1 MDEWNG
7 RGEGRKGDKE
17 EKEERRSS
25 RRMKRKREAKEKR
38 KRKRRREEGR
48 KPAIRGQNGKGQ
60 QKQDRNSGCLF
71 ILFYF
76 ILFSLSRRFFLPE
89 RE

>member
-7 RGEGRKGDKE
+7 RGEGRKGGEE

-25 RRMKRKREAKEKR
+25 RRMKRKREAKEKRKR

-76 ILFSLSRRFFLPE
+76 ILFEQKILSSGA
-89 RE
+89 

>member
-1 MDEWNG
+1 MDGME
-7 RGEGRKGDKE
+7 E
-17 EKEERRSS
+17 EKGGRETRRRKKKKRQQKNEEE
-25 RRMKRKREAKEKR
+25 KRKEAK

-71 ILFYF
+71 ILVSF
-76 ILFSLSRRFFLPE
+76 ILFEQKILAAGT
-89 RE
+89 

>member
-1 MDEWNG
+1 MEEEKG
-7 RGEGRKGDKE
+7 GEE

-71 ILFYF
+71 ILFSF
-76 ILFSLSRRFFLPE
+76 EQKILSSGA
-89 RE
+89 